1 MPKLPIIVIFVG
13 LIGHLVSGQSISAN
27 SESITI
33 TPDEAIINNSQIVN
47 PNVHWIERETE
58 MTSPDTRNK
67 RYKFSEAEYDIQG
80 VLYRELLYSDY
91 EVGDEFESTGRYFR
105 EADNRIYES
114 LNDNE
119 YLLYDFNVEHGQDLT
134 IHNPIIGYTANF
146 QVSLEDSDPIVL
158 LNDESRKIIDLICE
172 GSDGPFE
179 YWIEGLGSSSGF
191 LGSYLSC
198 LLDRTTSLQCFYQ
211 NNELIYRNP
220 AIEECWMPTS
230 IKEISQLKEL
240 TIYPNPT
247 KGEAYIESDIDYDQ
261 LKVLSAG
268 GTLVLVLKGKQE
280 SIDLS
285 KLMNGLYYIR
295 VEKNNTMVGFG
306 KVIKSD

>member
-1 MPKLPIIVIFVG
+1 MPRSSMIFMLVI
-13 LIGHLVSGQSISAN
+13 LIGHLASGQSISAY
-27 SESITI
+27 SESTTI
-33 TPDEAIINNSQIVN
+33 TPDEAILNNSQIIN

-134 IHNPIIGYTANF
+134 IHNPMIGYTANF

-158 LNDESRKIIDLICE
+158 LNGESRKIIDLICE

-198 LLDRTTSLQCFYQ
+198 LFDRTTSLQCFYS
-211 NNELIYRNP
+211 NDTLIYRNP
-220 AIEECWMPTS
+220 AIEECWLPTS
-230 IKEISQLKEL
+230 INEIYQQDQL

-247 KGEAYIESDIDYDQ
+247 KGEAYIGSDIDYDQ
-261 LKVLSAG
+261 IKVFSAG
-268 GTLVLVLKGKQE
+268 GTLVLVLKGRQE

-285 KLMNGLYYIR
+285 KFMNGLYFIK
-295 VEKNNTMVGFG
+295 VEKNNTMVGSG

>member
-1 MPKLPIIVIFVG
+1 MLRLSMIVMFVV
-13 LIGHLVSGQSISAN
+13 LIGQFVSGQSISAY

-33 TPDEAIINNSQIVN
+33 TPDEAILNNSQIVN

-80 VLYRELLYSDY
+80 VLYRELLFSDY

-134 IHNPIIGYTANF
+134 IHNPIIGYTASF
-146 QVSLEDSDPIVL
+146 QVSLENSDPIVL
-158 LNDESRKIIDLICE
+158 LNGESRKIIDLICE

-198 LLDRTTSLQCFYQ
+198 LLDRTTSLQCFYH
-211 NNELIYRNP
+211 NDELLYRNP

-230 IKEISQLKEL
+230 SREISQLKEL
-240 TIYPNPT
+240 TVYPNPT
-247 KGEAYIESDIDYDQ
+247 KGETFIESGIDYDHI
-261 LKVLSAG
+261 KIFSTS
-268 GTLVLVLKGKQE
+268 GTLVLALQGRQE
-280 SIDLS
+280 TIDLS
-285 KLMNGLYYIR
+285 ILMNGLYFIR
-295 VEKNNTMVGFG
+295 VESNNKMVGFG
-306 KVIKSD
+306 KVLKID